1 MRKSLTV
8 SEVAREITERTGT
21 TVVPQTIANLFYQR
35 KLDDRRCP
43 VVGRVRLIPEKYV
56 PTIEAVL
63 RAHGFLPA
71 EQETSHA

>member
-43 VVGRVRLIPEKYV
+43 VVGRARLIPEKYV
-56 PTIEAVL
+56 PTAVL
-63 RAHGFLPA
+63 RAHGLLPA